1 MLAETVGVAFEWLRD
16 RIAFG
21 LARLRVSPNFLT
33 VAGLLISI
41 SAGVCLA
48 QGWFV
53 AAACMLIAA
62 SACDILDGAVARTG
76 KTITPFGAFLDST
89 LDRCSDFA
97 IYIGISVHFARS
109 GNYVTALLA
118 LGAMAAAF
126 LVSYTR
132 ARAEC
137 LIKLCKAGFFARP
150 ERLGFLIGAL
160 FFNQL
165 PAAVWL
171 LAVGAAWTAVVRII
185 CTFRALYPPQRM
197 PGRFK
202 RVLEKVVFWDYPRV
216 SLAYD
221 LAIAVFGIFVLFAP
235 IPAF

>member
-41 SAGVCLA
+41 SAGVCL
-48 QGWFV
+48 V
-53 AAACMLIAA
+53 
-62 SACDILDGAVARTG
+62 DGAVARTG